1 MLRNIGCTALVA
13 LATTLLLVGCP
24 DDAGTNNN
32 DGGGGT
38 PTEDTKVQSALSVAI
53 DAHSVT
59 LNWDLPTDNAGYLGT
74 TISEASN
81 AGSLSDPVEVAAD
94 TTTYTVTDLEAATEY
109 TFTIATRYTNSGK
122 NNSTTIAVTT
132 GAFPSADTQVQ
143 NAASSAVTITSLT
156 LNWDLPEDSDG
167 YEGVTIRVES
177 PADSTVPAVEL
188 DESITEYEFTNLGSA
203 VDYIFTIATRYT
215 DNGKN
220 NSTTVAVTTLGVP
233 TDDTIVQNITR
244 AAFST
249 TTITLNW
256 ELPNDLRGY
265 LGATISE
272 GSDAGS
278 LSMAQEIDENT
289 TEYEVTT
296 LTAATSYEFTIATR
310 YADGGKNNSA
320 TATYMTAGPTDVQSV
335 TFDSAETTSDSV
347 TLTWDNPDDTAGYTG
362 VIITVDNAIGDLSTP
377 YSADQD
383 TTTVFI
389 SGLDAATTYTPTF
402 TFSTEYSGGKSGS
415 STMHPLTVTTQST
428 LVTGVIASDI
438 TSDTVTISWTAPE
451 DTTDYSGVMISA
463 DSAVGDLTTIPQ
475 SVSQGTN
482 TFVISDL
489 TANNFYTLNLT
500 FATQYTGSKSGGSGV
515 YMVSFT
521 TQSNMVTG
529 TVASPAS
536 ATGGAAIT
544 LSWSIPEDTTNYT
557 GVAITAEPTI
567 DTVTVGES
575 ATSATI
581 TGLAVATPYIFTLT
595 TQYSGGK
602 SGGDATIMAR
612 TPNLNLFDADADTLI
627 DISSLDQLHNIR
639 YNLDG
644 TSYKTSDMDAG
655 TMCGA
660 DATTT
665 CTGYELTRNLDFTD
679 GASYNNGMVNNTWR
693 PNAMADSS
701 GAVLAQSNAENAT
714 NAGWPLIGS
723 CNADSGNEEILN
735 PCGGNNT
742 PFNTTFEGNS
752 FVISNLYARNANT
765 STADGIGLFAIIGTS
780 STIRNLGVANG
791 ALYGSSNGR
800 DVVGGLVGYNSGTIT
815 NSYATTTT
823 VDGGAGRNDSVGGL
837 VGNNRG
843 TIITSYATD
852 ITANGGAGISD
863 TVAALVGF
871 QGSGTIIASYTSGT
885 ANGGADDGSRV
896 GGLVGTSAGVI
907 IASYSTA
914 TADGSAGDKD
924 RVGGLMGSGFGDS
937 TIIASYATGTATG
950 GADDED
956 RVGGLA
962 GVFEG
967 DVIASYA
974 IGNADGGSGSSDSAN
989 SLRGSGA
996 TPLSSSYGF
1005 GIILNNEV
1013 IGGGFSGSADRPS
1026 AASVATGTGRT
1037 GAALLLAPD
1046 PSDSTNTAVPAT
1058 WNDADHNTLDAWD
1071 FGGTSDLPALHYAD
1085 YDGDGTEYGCGGTS
1099 GTIATIPNTVPDGA
1113 GGTMTVNC
1121 GVTLL
1126 PGQGR

>member
-1 MLRNIGCTALVA
+1 M

-24 DDAGTNNN
+24 DNAGTNNT
-32 DGGGGT
+32 DGGAT
-38 PTEDTKVQSALSVAI
+38 PTEDTKVQSALSTALS
-53 DAHSVT
+53 AHSVT
-59 LNWDLPTDNAGYLGT
+59 LNWDLPTDSAGYLGT

-81 AGSLSDPVEVAAD
+81 AGSLSDPVEVTAG

-132 GAFPSADTQVQ
+132 GALPSDDTQVQ
-143 NAASSAVTITSLT
+143 NAASSAVTTTSLT
-156 LNWDLPEDSDG
+156 LNWDLPADTDG
-167 YEGVTIRVES
+167 YEGVTISIQS
-177 PADSTVPAVEL
+177 PADSAVTPVEL
-188 DESITEYEFTNLGSA
+188 DENATTHEFTDLGSA
-203 VDYIFTIATRYT
+203 VDFIFTIATRYS
-215 DNGKN
+215 DVGKN

-233 TDDTIVQNITR
+233 TDDTRVQNITR

-256 ELPNDLRGY
+256 APPTDTRGY
-265 LGATISE
+265 EGVTISE
-272 GSDAGS
+272 ENNAGN
-278 LSMAQEIDENT
+278 LSPPQQVDQDT
-289 TEYEVTT
+289 TEYQVTGLAFNT
-296 LTAATSYEFTIATR
+296 PYNFTIATR
-310 YADGGKNNSA
+310 YADSGKNNSA
-320 TATYMTAGPTDVQSV
+320 TATYMTARPTEVQNVS
-335 TFDSAETTSDSV
+335 FDSSATTSDSI
-347 TLTWDNPDDTAGYTG
+347 TLTWDDPQDTTDYTG
-362 VIITVDNAIGDLSTP
+362 VTITVDNAIGDLSTP
-377 YSADQD
+377 YSTTPG
-383 TTTVFI
+383 TTTLVI
-389 SGLDAATTYTPTF
+389 SGLTAATTYTPTF
-402 TFSTEYSGGKSGS
+402 TFTTEYSDANKSGS
-415 STMHPLTVTTQST
+415 STVHPLSVTTQST
-428 LVTGVIASDI
+428 LVTGVVATVD
-438 TSDTVTISWTAPE
+438 TSDTVTLSWTAPE

-463 DSAVGDLTTIPQ
+463 DSTVGDLTTTPQ

-482 TFVISDL
+482 TLTISGL
-489 TANNFYTLNLT
+489 TAATTYTHNLT
-500 FATQYTGSKSGGSGV
+500 IATQYSGSKSGGSAE

-529 TVASPAS
+529 VVASPAS

-575 ATSATI
+575 ATSTTI
-581 TGLAVATPYIFTLT
+581 TGLAVATHYTFTLT

-655 TMCGA
+655 IMCGA

-701 GAVLAQSNAENAT
+701 GAVLAQSNAGTAT

-723 CNADSGNEEILN
+723 CNANSGDDEITS
-735 PCGGNNT
+735 PCFGNNT
-742 PFNTTFEGNS
+742 PFSAIFEGNS
-752 FVISNLYARNANT
+752 FVISNLYARNTNT
-765 STADGIGLFAIIGTS
+765 SSADAIALFGIIDSS

-791 ALYGSSNGR
+791 ALYGSNSGGDR
-800 DVVGGLVGYNSGTIT
+800 VGGLVGYNSGTIT

-823 VDGGAGRNDSVGGL
+823 VDGGASDSDNVGGL

-852 ITANGGAGISD
+852 ITANGGAGRSGA
-863 TVAALVGF
+863 VAVLVGF
-871 QGSGTIIASYTSGT
+871 HDRDAIIIASYASGT
-885 ANGGADDGSRV
+885 ATGGADDGSRV

-914 TADGSAGDKD
+914 TADGSGGKQD
-924 RVGGLMGSGFGDS
+924 RVGGLMGSSQSSGS
-937 TIIASYATGTATG
+937 IIASYATGTATG
-950 GADDED
+950 TATGGADNED
-956 RVGGLA
+956 QVGGLA
-962 GVFEG
+962 GNSDG
-967 DVIASYA
+967 DVTASYA
-974 IGNADGGSGSSDSAN
+974 IGNADGGSGIIDIIG
-989 SLRGSGA
+989 SLIGDGIGI
-996 TPLSSSYGF
+996 SSSYGF
-1005 GIILNNEV
+1005 GVALN
-1013 IGGGFSGSADRPS
+1013 GSPTPRSNGSSDRPS
-1026 AASVATGTGRT
+1026 ATSVASGTGRT

-1046 PSDSTNTAVPAT
+1046 PSDITNTAVPAT

-1071 FGGTSDLPALHYAD
+1071 FGGTSDIPALRYAD

-1121 GVTLL
+1121 GTTLL